1 MNAKEKLRKH
11 IWKLLQAEGV
21 AKFPFPIEGR
31 IPNFNGNEKASLLVR
46 TLDIWAHAKVI
57 AVGPDFAQ
65 RKLREL
71 ALKDGKIVVMA
82 TPKLRKGYLLLDPE
96 KVRGKEEIAS
106 TIKGAFRY
114 GKLIAIEKMPKP
126 DLIIIGSVGVDLEGN
141 RLGKGGGYGDKEISE
156 LKRRFGKIPV
166 LTVVHDLQV
175 VEKVP
180 TEPHDKKVDII
191 VTPTRVLRVSNRN
204 LT

>member
-1 MNAKEKLRKH
+1 
-11 IWKLLQAEGV
+11 
-21 AKFPFPIEGR
+21 
-31 IPNFNGNEKASLLVR
+31 
-46 TLDIWAHAKVI
+46 
-57 AVGPDFAQ
+57 
-65 RKLREL
+65 
-71 ALKDGKIVVMA
+71 MA

-156 LKRRFGKIPV
+156 LKNRFGKIPV